1 MPLYSDVLQNTNSN
15 APCLNVNDLQ
25 IQGFGI
31 FADTAARD
39 ALNETIRTEGYVA
52 SMKDDDK
59 LYVYASS
66 DFGDTAWQDA
76 ANWVAIG
83 SGGGGSFRAIITGSA
98 SVNSEIVEIIGF
110 DSSAGLP
117 QVTGNNESPAEESE
131 GALMAGVVVSGSSG
145 DEVDVLVSGEYED
158 FRFAVD
164 VGVTPTPGQI
174 IYGGLGSQPYVG
186 ILGDETFAIGR
197 LLGDFT
203 LEQSYPGFFDVYRGR
218 VYLSMPVMNAFYDD
232 SVSYYESQRFYA
244 FESGTVEVGEIVKY
258 VSIDSIIRVS
268 RWDSSSGDTVDDIA
282 GVTTSGRASSEPY
295 SSVCNSGSV
304 RYDLSVIGGA
314 TPVAGGIIY
323 ADSTNSYE
331 LTTASTSGVKIGLVQ
346 NVDTI
351 NSYVRINLKFI

>member
-1 MPLYSDVLQNTNSN
+1 MAIIPNGQKFHTVSADVDTNDKGSARSN
-15 APCLNVNDLQ
+15 ADRDVYTMQD
-25 IQGFGI
+25 II
-31 FADTAARD
+31 DTA
-39 ALNETIRTEGYVA
+39 
-52 SMKDDDK
+52 
-59 LYVYASS
+59 
-66 DFGDTAWQDA
+66 
-76 ANWVAIG
+76 
-83 SGGGGSFRAIITGSA
+83 GGGGSFRAIMVGSA
-98 SVNSEIVEIIGF
+98 SANSELVRILDF

-117 QVTGNNESPAEESE
+117 RVAGSNFSPAAESQ
-131 GALMAGVVVSGSSG
+131 GALIAGVVVSGSSG

-174 IYGGLGSQPYVG
+174 IYGGLGSTPFVG
-186 ILGDETFAIGR
+186 ILGDEAFAIGR

-203 LEQSYPGFFDVYRGR
+203 LEQSYPGFYDVYRGR

-244 FESGTVEVGEIVKY
+244 LESGTVEVGEIVKY
-258 VSIDSIIRVS
+258 VSVDSNIRVS

-282 GVTTSGRASSEPY
+282 GVTTSGRTSSDVY

-314 TPVAGGIIY
+314 APVAGDIIY
-323 ADSTNSYE
+323 ADSTNSYQ

-346 NVDTI
+346 VVNTSD
-351 NSYVRINLKFI
+351 SYVRINLKFI